1 MLISWAFAAFVAVTF
16 VVYWWLTPARFR
28 SWLLPA
34 AGFLF
39 FFWYYPREMLFLL
52 GLTIVVYLLGRLSRR
67 FPSAGRGVTVIGVL
81 LLVADLLFFKYSGL
95 LTTTINRI
103 LPAGARLPVSSLA
116 RFAPLG
122 ISYFTFKM
130 IHYLVDQRKGT
141 IPSHRAVD
149 FLNYIFFFPILTAG
163 PIERFQPFLSQSLHP
178 RSFDSAVLSNGMPRI
193 LLGTFKKVV
202 LAELF
207 GIAAGYLQKKG
218 CGAGMYWIASLAYT
232 MQIYFDFSGYSDI
245 AVGVSRLFGY
255 DVMEN
260 FNLPYLARNLSQFWK
275 RWHISLTRWF
285 TDYIF
290 IPLGGSRVAFG
301 RILLNTLV
309 VMIITGLWHG
319 AAWHFVIWGLFH
331 AGGMI
336 VWRLFHHFVL
346 PYLEARF
353 QISRWRLGALLS
365 TCLTFLFVDI
375 GWIFF
380 ACSWTQAQYVL
391 SVMFGG

>member
-1 MLISWAFAAFVAVTF
+1 MLISWAFTAFVIGTF
-16 VVYWWLTPARFR
+16 VVYWWLIPARLR
-28 SWLLPA
+28 NWLLPA

-39 FFWYYPREMLFLL
+39 FSWYYPREMLFLL
-52 GLTIVVYLLGRLSRR
+52 ALAVVTYLLGCLVRR
-67 FPSAGRGVTVIGVL
+67 HPSAGRSATVFGVL
-81 LLVADLLFFKYSGL
+81 LLVVDLLFFKYSGL

-103 LPAGARLPVSSLA
+103 LPAGFRLHASPLA
-116 RFAPLG
+116 QFAPLG

-130 IHYLVDQRKGT
+130 IHYLVDLQKGT
-141 IPSHRAVD
+141 IPAHRAVD

-163 PIERFQPFLSQSLHP
+163 PIERFQPFLSQSQH
-178 RSFDSAVLSNGMPRI
+178 SQTFDLAFVGKGLPRI
-193 LLGTFKKVV
+193 LLGTFKKAV

-207 GIAAGYLQKKG
+207 GIVAVNLQKKG
-218 CGAGMYWIASLAYT
+218 CSASMYWVALLAYAI
-232 MQIYFDFSGYSDI
+232 QIYLDFSGYSDI

-255 DVMEN
+255 EVMEN
-260 FNLPYLARNLSQFWK
+260 FDLPYLAQNLSQFWK

-285 TDYIF
+285 ADYIF

-301 RILLNTLV
+301 RILLNTLIVMV
-309 VMIITGLWHG
+309 VTGLWHG
-319 AAWHFVIWGLFH
+319 AEWHFVIWGLYH

-336 VWRLFHHFVL
+336 IWRLFHHVVL

-353 QISRWRLGALLS
+353 TISRWRLGAVLS
-365 TCLTFLFVDI
+365 TCMTFFFVMI